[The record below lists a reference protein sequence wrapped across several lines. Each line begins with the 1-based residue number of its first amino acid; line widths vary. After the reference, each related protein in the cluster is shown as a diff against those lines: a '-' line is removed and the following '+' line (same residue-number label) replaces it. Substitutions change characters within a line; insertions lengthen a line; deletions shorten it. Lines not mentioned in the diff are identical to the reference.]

1 MRLRPAIT
9 WHVILTASVLLG
21 CAGKATDSGRAQGA
35 QAGAGDG
42 GAGRGGNVGG
52 GNAGGGNVAGGNAG
66 GRGGEAGVE
75 LNLSGGL
82 GGLGSTDRQL
92 LLTSAWDVNVAAQ
105 LKDDPNW
112 PPTVL
117 QLTLS
122 VLDDA
127 GAMTGVL
134 SRDGRVSPL
143 VLTRESGA
151 RAHLEGGVSGARL
164 VLLGRDP
171 LTGLALNTL
180 TLTAF
185 DDDRDGIADRL
196 VGTGDGALEE
206 SCGDCSY
213 SKPVS
218 LMFSGKP
225 DRTPPKLAVPATLN
239 PIDLLTVSASEAL
252 KSATLSLSG
261 SNAVPLP
268 ADSPPTPVITF
279 STSAVLPFSGAWTIA
294 GAGEDYAGLPLD
306 LSNAT
311 LTTIA
316 DPGIFAQDG
325 FETEPKAD
333 LSSGCQWVDA
343 SSGLPIPNG
352 SRALL
357 LPPGNVATFHLQRTA
372 ASSAVS
378 ARVLALGNLSS
389 DGAWLKF
396 DAAVIGGQ
404 ERSEDF
410 SSLEVGTLATS
421 SVDWSRASAPK
432 TVQLALK
439 EAGSEVVV
447 RITAYACNN
456 GPCPIPGAL
465 LIDELALE

>member
-1 MRLRPAIT
+1 M
-9 WHVILTASVLLG
+9 LTASVLLG
-21 CAGKATDSGRAQGA
+21 CAGKATDSGRAQG
-35 QAGAGDG
+35 GESNGGDG

-52 GNAGGGNVAGGNAG
+52 NVGGGNSG

-75 LNLSGGL
+75 LNVSGGL
-82 GGLGSTDRQL
+82 GGLGSTDPQL
-92 LLTSAWDVNVAAQ
+92 LLPSAWDVNVAAQ

-117 QLTLS
+117 QLTLA

-134 SRDGRVSPL
+134 SRDGRLTPL

-151 RAHLEGGVSGARL
+151 RAHLEGGISGVRL

-225 DRTPPKLAVPATLN
+225 DRTPPKLAVPASLN
-239 PIDLLTVSASEAL
+239 PIDLLTLSTSEAL
-252 KSATLSLSG
+252 KSASLSLSG

-268 ADSPPTPVITF
+268 ADNAPTPAITF

-294 GAGEDYAGLPLD
+294 GAGEDYVGLPLD
-306 LSNAT
+306 LSST
-311 LTTIA
+311 RLTTIA

-325 FETEPKAD
+325 FETEPNAD

-357 LPPGNVATFHLQRTA
+357 LPPGNVATFHLQQAA
-372 ASSAVS
+372 ASSTVS
-378 ARVLALGNLSS
+378 ARVLALGNVNA
-389 DGAWLKF
+389 DNAWLKF
-396 DAAVIGGQ
+396 EAAVIGGQ
-404 ERSEDF
+404 ERSEEF
-410 SSLEVGTLATS
+410 SSLEVGTRATS
-421 SVDWSRASAPK
+421 LADWSRASEAK
-432 TVQLALK
+432 TVLLALK
-439 EAGSEVVV
+439 EAGNEVVV
-447 RITAYACNN
+447 RITAYACTS
-456 GPCPIPGAL
+456 GPCPTPGAL
-465 LIDELALE
+465 LIDELELE